1 MNIQERIKNVF
12 KKVMY
17 LSEDTH
23 LENDKSLF
31 LFYDMSSVDFIDF
44 AFEIRKEFSVIS
56 KDEHLWPVKSLMDDS
71 DYYSS
76 ENTWTDLG
84 LKKINECL
92 LLSEECLIMNRKITA
107 KELMEYFT
115 INYITKR
122 LSQEIK

>member
-31 LFYDMSSVDFIDF
+31 LIYDMSSVDFIDF
-44 AFEIRKEFSVIS
+44 AFEIRKEFNVIS
-56 KDEHLWPVKSLMDDS
+56 KDEHLWPVKSLMDDP

-76 ENTWTDLG
+76 ENAWTDLG
-84 LKKINECL
+84 LKKLNECL
-92 LLSEECLIMNRKITA
+92 MLSEDYLIKNRKITA
-107 KELMEYFT
+107 KELMDYFT

-122 LSQEIK
+122 LGQEIK

>member
-56 KDEHLWPVKSLMDDS
+56 KDEHLWPVKSLMDDP

-84 LKKINECL
+84 LKKN
-92 LLSEECLIMNRKITA
+92 
-107 KELMEYFT
+107 
-115 INYITKR
+115 
-122 LSQEIK
+122 Q

>member
-1 MNIQERIKNVF
+1 
-12 KKVMY
+12 
-17 LSEDTH
+17 
-23 LENDKSLF
+23 
-31 LFYDMSSVDFIDF
+31 
-44 AFEIRKEFSVIS
+44 
-56 KDEHLWPVKSLMDDS
+56 MDDP

>member
-44 AFEIRKEFSVIS
+44 EFEIRKEFSVIS

>member
-1 MNIQERIKNVF
+1 LNIQERIKNVF
-12 KKVMY
+12 RKVMY

-56 KDEHLWPVKSLMDDS
+56 KDEHLWPVKSLMDDP